1 MAGFRVALAAVGVY
15 AIAGCAT
22 LPEYRDDPLTTAEVI
37 RHVKCEI
44 LDAAWLY
51 PENKWVRAWTAGLVF
66 EFEVSHTGGLD
77 ADNTWVFPLSG
88 FGNPLFSV
96 NLTGG
101 FSGAG
106 TRTER
111 IDFKVPLSKRADADA
126 NLDCSGDQ
134 PGHKRLAGRL
144 GIEDIFERA
153 GLTMK
158 EASVKSLRQLD
169 YNLVY
174 IIKKNSGLTPRFNLI
189 PIGKGKTFTGQLKW
203 TGSFSDTQT
212 LKVTLT
218 PPSDTCDYDDTHGC
232 PAPMFMVVPKTKAC
246 SEFRTEAACKENHCR
261 WVVHPEIDKCET
273 PPASVKRM
281 APFARIPRALNRGI
295 SRADEER
302 NTSAQTKNVLES
314 IESELRRQRIGQ

>member
-1 MAGFRVALAAVGVY
+1 MAGLRAVLVCIALTVVP
-15 AIAGCAT
+15 GCAT

-77 ADNTWVFPLSG
+77 ADNTWVFPLNG
-88 FGNPLFSV
+88 FGIPQFFV

-101 FSGAG
+101 FSGSG

-111 IDFKVPLSKRADADA
+111 IDFKVALSKKDA
-126 NLDCSGDQ
+126 NLDCSRDQ

-144 GIEDIFERA
+144 GIEDILERA

-174 IIKKNSGLTPRFNLI
+174 IIRKNAGVTPRFNLI
-189 PIGKGKTFTGQLKW
+189 PIGKEKLFTGQLKW
-203 TGSFSDTQT
+203 TGSNSDTQT
-212 LKVTLT
+212 LKITLT
-218 PPSDTCDYDDTHGC
+218 PPSDTCDLEDIHGC
-232 PAPMFMVVPKTKAC
+232 PAPVFTVVPRTKAC
-246 SEFRTEAACKENHCR
+246 PDFKTEAACKGNHCR
-261 WVVHPEIDKCET
+261 WVVHPDIDKCET
-273 PPASVKRM
+273 PPAGVKRM
-281 APFARIPRALNRGI
+281 SPMARVPGALNRGI
-295 SRADEER
+295 SRADEEK
-302 NTSAQTKNVLES
+302 NTNAQTKNVLES